1 MLGLLF
7 LLLPVA
13 VAYGW
18 YMGQRSIRQQRK
30 QKSHQLS
37 RQYVA
42 GLNLLLSDQSDK
54 AVDLFIDLLQ
64 VDSDTIETHLALGN
78 LFRQR
83 GEVDRA
89 IRIHQ
94 NLIARPNLDNEQR
107 QLALLQ
113 LSKDYQVAGLF
124 DRAEAILLELI
135 DEPEHSENALKS
147 LLNLYQQ
154 TREWRKAVD
163 IAEKISPE
171 WVKDIHSQAAFF
183 CCEIALEEEMSGD
196 LKRVQR
202 TLRKA
207 LNYDRHCSRARLHL
221 AQLMVEQHKYREAAR
236 WLDELPEIDVDILS
250 DYLPLVEQ
258 VYRNVASEEDELRN
272 YLEKAL
278 QNGAGASITLKLAEL
293 LEQDSIGSAQQLV
306 LDELKRRPTMRGFHK
321 LIEYHVA
328 QAEPGP
334 ARQSLQVLRDL
345 VAHQLLVRPRYRCQ
359 KCGFS
364 SHAMYWHC
372 PSCKSWGT
380 IKPVRGLDGE

>member
-1 MLGLLF
+1 MFGLLF

-18 YMGQRSIRQQRK
+18 YMGQRSVRQQRK
-30 QKSHQLS
+30 RKSNQLS

-94 NLIARPNLDNEQR
+94 NLIARPSLDVEQR

-124 DRAEAILLELI
+124 DRAETILLELTN
-135 DEPEHSENALKS
+135 EPEHSENALKS
-147 LLNLYQQ
+147 LLFLYQQ
-154 TREWRKAVD
+154 TREWRKAIGIGEQIPSQW
-163 IAEKISPE
+163 IANIQTQ
-171 WVKDIHSQAAFF
+171 IAHFY
-183 CCEIALEEEMSGD
+183 CELALEEETSGNF
-196 LKRVQR
+196 KRVQGY
-202 TLRKA
+202 LRKA
-207 LNYDRHCSRARLHL
+207 LHHDSRCVRARLHL
-221 AQLMVEQHKYREAAR
+221 AQFLVEQQHYKEAVR
-236 WLDELPEIDVDILS
+236 WIEELPEIDVDLLS
-250 DYLPLVEQ
+250 DYVPLIEQ
-258 VYRNVASEEDELRN
+258 IYEGLQDENSFRE
-272 YLEKAL
+272 YLERAMRL
-278 QNGAGASITLKLAEL
+278 GAGASVTLKLASLIEH
-293 LEQDSIGSAQQLV
+293 DNIGAAQRMV

-321 LIEYHVA
+321 LIDYHVQ
-328 QAEPGP
+328 QAEPGQ
-334 ARQSLQVLRDL
+334 ARQSLQALRDL
-345 VAHQLLVRPRYRCQ
+345 VARQMLIRPRYRCQ

-380 IKPVRGLDGE
+380 VKPVRGLDGE

>member
-1 MLGLLF
+1 MFGLLF

-18 YMGQRSIRQQRK
+18 YMGQRSVRQQRK
-30 QKSHQLS
+30 RKSNQLS
-37 RQYVA
+37 RQYVT

-94 NLIARPNLDNEQR
+94 NLIARPNLDVEQR

-124 DRAEAILLELI
+124 DRAESILLELTN
-135 DEPEHSENALKS
+135 EPEHSENALKN
-147 LLNLYQQ
+147 LLFLYQQ
-154 TREWRKAVD
+154 TREWRKA
-163 IAEKISPE
+163 IGIGEQISPQ
-171 WVKDIHSQAAFF
+171 WISNIQTQISHFY
-183 CCEIALEEEMSGD
+183 CELALEEETSGNF
-196 LKRVQR
+196 KRVQGY
-202 TLRKA
+202 LRKA
-207 LNYDRHCSRARLHL
+207 LQHDSRCVRARLHL
-221 AQLMVEQHKYREAAR
+221 AQFLVEQQRYKEASR
-236 WLDELPEIDVDILS
+236 WIDDLPEIDVDLLS
-250 DYLPLVEQ
+250 DYVPLVEQ
-258 VYRNVASEEDELRN
+258 IYEGLVDERGFRE
-272 YLEKAL
+272 YLERAMRL
-278 QNGAGASITLKLAEL
+278 GAGASVTLKLATLIEH
-293 LEQDSIGSAQQLV
+293 ENIGSAQRMV

-321 LIEYHVA
+321 LIDYHVQ
-328 QAEPGP
+328 QAEPGQ
-334 ARQSLQVLRDL
+334 ARQSLQALRDL
-345 VAHQLLVRPRYRCQ
+345 VARQMLIRPRYRCQ

-380 IKPVRGLDGE
+380 VKPVRGLDGE

>member
-1 MLGLLF
+1 MFGLLF

-18 YMGQRSIRQQRK
+18 YMGQRSVRQQRK
-30 QKSHQLS
+30 RKSNQLS
-37 RQYVA
+37 RQYVT

-94 NLIARPNLDNEQR
+94 NLIARPNLDIEQR

-113 LSKDYQVAGLF
+113 LSKDYQAAGLF
-124 DRAEAILLELI
+124 DRAESILLELTN
-135 DEPEHSENALKS
+135 EPEHSENSLKS
-147 LLNLYQQ
+147 LLFLYQQ
-154 TREWRKAVD
+154 TREWRKAIGIGEQIPSQWISNIQTQ
-163 IAEKISPE
+163 IA
-171 WVKDIHSQAAFF
+171 HFY
-183 CCEIALEEEMSGD
+183 CELALEEETSGNF
-196 LKRVQR
+196 KRVQGY
-202 TLRKA
+202 LRKA
-207 LNYDRHCSRARLHL
+207 LHHDSRCVRARLHL
-221 AQLMVEQHKYREAAR
+221 AQFLVEQQRYKEASR
-236 WLDELPEIDVDILS
+236 WIEDLPEIDVDLLS
-250 DYLPLVEQ
+250 DYVPLVEQ
-258 VYRNVASEEDELRN
+258 IYEGLADEDGLRE
-272 YLEKAL
+272 YLERAMRL
-278 QNGAGASITLKLAEL
+278 GAGASVTLKLAALIEH
-293 LEQDSIGSAQQLV
+293 DNIGCAQRMV

-321 LIEYHVA
+321 LIDYHVQ
-328 QAEPGP
+328 QAEPGQ
-334 ARQSLQVLRDL
+334 ARQSLQALRDL
-345 VAHQLLVRPRYRCQ
+345 VARQMLIRPRYRCQ

-380 IKPVRGLDGE
+380 VKPVRGLDGE

>member
-1 MLGLLF
+1 VFGLLF

-18 YMGQRSIRQQRK
+18 YMGQRSVRQQRK
-30 QKSHQLS
+30 RKSNQLS
-37 RQYVA
+37 RQYVT

-94 NLIARPNLDNEQR
+94 NLIARPNLDVEQR

-124 DRAEAILLELI
+124 DRAESILLELTN
-135 DEPEHSENALKS
+135 EPEHSENALKN
-147 LLNLYQQ
+147 LLFLYQQ
-154 TREWRKAVD
+154 TREWRKAIGIGEQISSQWISNIQTQ
-163 IAEKISPE
+163 IA
-171 WVKDIHSQAAFF
+171 HFY
-183 CCEIALEEEMSGD
+183 CELALEEETSGNF
-196 LKRVQR
+196 KRVQGY
-202 TLRKA
+202 LRKA
-207 LNYDRHCSRARLHL
+207 LQHDSRCVRARLHL
-221 AQLMVEQHKYREAAR
+221 AQFLVEQQRYKEASR
-236 WLDELPEIDVDILS
+236 WIDDLPEIDVDLLS
-250 DYLPLVEQ
+250 DYVPLVEQ
-258 VYRNVASEEDELRN
+258 IYEGLVDERGFRE
-272 YLEKAL
+272 YLERAMRL
-278 QNGAGASITLKLAEL
+278 GAGASVTLKLATLIEH
-293 LEQDSIGSAQQLV
+293 DNIGSAQRMV

-321 LIEYHVA
+321 LIDYHVQ
-328 QAEPGP
+328 QAEPGQ
-334 ARQSLQVLRDL
+334 ARQSLQALRDL
-345 VAHQLLVRPRYRCQ
+345 VARQMLIRPRYRCQ

-380 IKPVRGLDGE
+380 VKPVRGLDGE